1 MKKISLGIQ
10 TLAQPSPVWLI
21 GSYDDGGRPNL
32 ATIAWGGICC
42 SKPPCVAISLRPA
55 TYSHD
60 SILRRGAFTVNV
72 ATEAYA
78 RQADFCGIA
87 SGRDGNKF
95 DAAGLTAVRSELV
108 DAPYVEEFPLILE
121 CRLQQTV
128 EVGGHTQFI
137 GEIAD
142 VKADPAVLSADGIPH
157 IEKVRPMIFTP
168 VIRTYHGAGS
178 YLGQAFS
185 IGKELD

>member
-1 MKKISLGIQ
+1 MKKVSLGIK
-10 TLAQPSPVWLI
+10 TLAQPSPVWLV
-21 GSYDDGGRPNL
+21 GSYDQAGQPNL

-60 SILRRGAFTVNV
+60 SILQRGAFTVNI
-72 ATEAYA
+72 ATEPFA
-78 RQADFCGIA
+78 RQADFCGMA
-87 SGRDGNKF
+87 SGRDGDKF
-95 DAAGLTAVRSELV
+95 AAAGLTAVKSELI
-108 DAPYVEEFPLILE
+108 DAPYVEEFPLIVE

-137 GEIAD
+137 GEIVD
-142 VKADPAVLSADGIPH
+142 VKADPAVLSESGVPD

-168 VIRTYHGAGS
+168 VIRSYHGVGE

-185 IGKELD
+185 IGKEIG